1 MVDPPR
7 AGREDGAMPER
18 SVEEHLAACEVRY
31 REVAAQLSGI
41 GLIASGSLAR
51 RSHRCGRP
59 NCACQADPPRPHGPY
74 WHWTAKVAGKTVNR
88 RLSDEEA
95 VLYQE
100 WIANDRRLRSLVDE
114 LRRIA
119 REAIELSLAA
129 AKTEQMCI
137 RDRAERRP
145 VPDWRHV
152 HRELHRGRHVT
163 LRLLWLEWRQDQP
176 DGWGYTQFCVH
187 YRAWLGTQDVVMRLE
202 YPAGARMLVDY
213 SGCLLYTSRCV

>member
-1 MVDPPR
+1 
-7 AGREDGAMPER
+7 MPER
-18 SVEEHLAACEVRY
+18 SVEEHL
-31 REVAAQLSGI
+31 AAQLSGI

-129 AKTEQMCI
+129 AKTEP
-137 RDRAERRP
+137 E
-145 VPDWRHV
+145 V
-152 HRELHRGRHVT
+152 
-163 LRLLWLEWRQDQP
+163 
-176 DGWGYTQFCVH
+176 
-187 YRAWLGTQDVVMRLE
+187 
-202 YPAGARMLVDY
+202 
-213 SGCLLYTSRCV
+213 

>member
-1 MVDPPR
+1 
-7 AGREDGAMPER
+7 MPER

-119 REAIELSLAA
+119 REAIELSHD
-129 AKTEQMCI
+129 KRTNPMGVV
-137 RDRAERRP
+137 P
-145 VPDWRHV
+145 VAPFA
-152 HRELHRGRHVT
+152 
-163 LRLLWLEWRQDQP
+163 RLSQEHP
-176 DGWGYTQFCVH
+176 
-187 YRAWLGTQDVVMRLE
+187 
-202 YPAGARMLVDY
+202 
-213 SGCLLYTSRCV
+213 